1 MHASHGAPR
10 RMSRASLCRCPLTFR
25 DGTQLLQGVPGI
37 TQSPVGTPF
46 QSGKCAGGGGAGWVS
61 VTGLCMHERFSEPSI
76 EEAADAM
83 CSTRE
88 NKGN

>member
-1 MHASHGAPR
+1 
-10 RMSRASLCRCPLTFR
+10 MSRASLCRCPLTFG

-46 QSGKCAGGGGAGWVS
+46 QGGKCAWGGGGGGGG

-83 CSTRE
+83 CSARE
-88 NKGN
+88 TKGN